1 MTRFTGPVKVKM
13 PFSETTVARVD
24 TSGSA
29 QFAQGGDFGGPVIID
44 GTINVSGAATFG
56 AGITFNGAVSA
67 AVTAVFGAP
76 VFVGS
81 TAGALGRVVLCQQ
94 VEISGN
100 NTKKPMT
107 LPAGSDILDIKYVSR
122 TAFSTA
128 LSQVDILVGT
138 SADDVKLARFTNV
151 SGMFYQ
157 TKTADTDVSGM
168 TSVSGASSIIVV
180 QATAISGAIA
190 SGGRGV
196 ASVVYVQKQ

>member
-1 MTRFTGPVKVKM
+1 MTRLSGPLKVKR
-13 PFSETTVARVD
+13 PFEETTVASIDV
-24 TSGSA
+24 SGSA
-29 QFAQGGDFGGPVIID
+29 KFNQGASFGGNVIIAGSVD
-44 GTINVSGAATFG
+44 VSGAIALDGGVSVAATATF
-56 AGITFNGAVSA
+56 V
-67 AVTAVFGAP
+67 AP
-76 VFVGS
+76 VLVGS
-81 TAGALGRVVLCQQ
+81 SAGSLGRVVLVQQ

-122 TAFSTA
+122 AVFSSA

-168 TSVSGASSIIVV
+168 TSVSGANSIIVV